1 MRLISIAL
9 LSLVSALCA
18 AAQTPTITEGG
29 VLNGASFAKGQA
41 VSPGELVS
49 IFGTDLASS
58 TAQADSVPLSTT
70 LANVNVSFNGVAA
83 PLLYVSPTQINA
95 QMPWDALP
103 SGINAGVADVVV
115 TRAGVKSAAQ
125 MVQVRPSAPGIFS
138 IPPGAG
144 YAIAIN
150 ADGSVAA
157 PPGAI
162 PGIAT
167 RPAKVG
173 DVIMILATGLGPV
186 DSPISNGAAS
196 SDKLRRTTT
205 TPVVLIGG
213 QPAQVL
219 FSGLSPQFTGVNQV
233 NVVVPDVT
241 AGDKLPLQMQMDGV
255 TTTDQV
261 VIAVTR

>member
-1 MRLISIAL
+1 MRLIPTAL
-9 LSLVSALCA
+9 LTFAVVTCA
-18 AAQTPTITEGG
+18 AAQTPMVADGG

-58 TAQADSVPLSTT
+58 TAQADSVPLSTS

-95 QMPWDALP
+95 QMPWDVMP
-103 SGINAGVADVVV
+103 SGITAGTADVVV

-125 MVQVRPSAPGIFS
+125 MVQVRASSPGVFS
-138 IPPGAG
+138 IPQGAG

-157 PPGAI
+157 PAGAI
-162 PGIAT
+162 PGITT

-173 DVIMILATGLGPV
+173 DVVIILATGLGPV
-186 DSPISNGAAS
+186 DSPIANGAAS
-196 SDKLRRTTT
+196 SDKLRHTTT
-205 TPVVLIGG
+205 TPTVLIGG

-219 FSGLSPQFTGVNQV
+219 FSGLSPQFTGVNQL
-233 NVVVPDVT
+233 NVMVPDVT
-241 AGDKLPLQMQMDGV
+241 AGDKVPLQLQMDGL

>member
-1 MRLISIAL
+1 MRLILIAL
-9 LSLVSALCA
+9 LSFAIATCA
-18 AAQTPTITEGG
+18 TGQTPTVADGG

-58 TAQADSVPLSTT
+58 TAQADSVPLSTS

-95 QMPWDALP
+95 QMPWDVMP
-103 SGINAGVADVVV
+103 SGITAGTADVVV
-115 TRAGVKSAAQ
+115 TRGGVKSAAQ

-157 PPGAI
+157 PAGAI
-162 PGIAT
+162 SGITT

-173 DVIMILATGLGPV
+173 DVVIILATGLGPV
-186 DSPISNGAAS
+186 DSPIANGAAS
-196 SDKLRRTTT
+196 TDKLRRTTT
-205 TPVVLIGG
+205 TPTVLIGG
-213 QPAQVL
+213 QPAQLL
-219 FSGLSPQFTGVNQV
+219 FSGLSPQFTGVNQL
-233 NVVVPDVT
+233 NVMVPDVT
-241 AGDKLPLQMQMDGV
+241 AGDKVPVQIQMDGII
-255 TTTDQV
+255 TTDQV
-261 VIAVTR
+261 VMAVTR